1 MDNLF
6 IDIIKFMN
14 FYLCKLISH
23 LIFTNMEFIFM
34 VEYSMYFQDLNLLF
48 YFIIKNYFKLMTL
61 NIAKK
66 DIIIF

>member
-14 FYLCKLISH
+14 FYLCKLINH
-23 LIFTNMEFIFM
+23 LIFTNMGFIFM

-48 YFIIKNYFKLMTL
+48 YSIIKNYFKLMTL